1 MGTPVL
7 FDSYGVGRIALK
19 IRFYGKL
26 GEKLGAEI
34 EVDPPVGTETVAH
47 LRRALADMLPEASD
61 DLQRRSRVCIADS
74 IVGEGFLLAGTETV
88 EFFPPLSG
96 G

>member
-1 MGTPVL
+1 
-7 FDSYGVGRIALK
+7 LK

-34 EVDPPVGTETVAH
+34 DVDPPSGTDTVAK
-47 LRRALADMLPEASD
+47 LRNVLADMFPAASV
-61 DLQRRSRVCIADS
+61 DLRLQSRACVADS
-74 IVGEGFLLAGTETV
+74 IVSEGHKLEGDETV
-88 EFFPPLSG
+88 EFMPPLSG

>member
-1 MGTPVL
+1 MKV
-7 FDSYGVGRIALK
+7 
-19 IRFYGKL
+19 RFYGKL

-34 EVDPPVGTETVAH
+34 EVDPPTGTDTIVK
-47 LRRALADMLPEASD
+47 LRSFLADMFPDAST
-61 DLQRRSRVCIADS
+61 DLQQRSRACVADS
-74 IVGEGFLLAGTETV
+74 FVSEGHELAGNETV

>member
-1 MGTPVL
+1 
-7 FDSYGVGRIALK
+7 LK

-34 EVDPPVGTETVAH
+34 EVDPPAETDTVVK
-47 LRRALADMLPEASD
+47 LRNVLADMFPDSST
-61 DLQRRSRVCIADS
+61 DLRQRSRACIEDS
-74 IVGEGFLLAGTETV
+74 IVSEDHMLAGNEIV
-88 EFFPPLSG
+88 EFMPPLSG